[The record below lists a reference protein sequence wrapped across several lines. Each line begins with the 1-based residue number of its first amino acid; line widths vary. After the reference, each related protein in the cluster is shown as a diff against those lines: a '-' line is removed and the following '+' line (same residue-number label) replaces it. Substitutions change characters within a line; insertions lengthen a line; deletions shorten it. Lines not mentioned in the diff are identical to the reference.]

1 MKMKKQVLAV
11 ALAAFCHAA
20 LAQQSP
26 TAVDTIVATYEQ
38 YATQLDAAATSLRS
52 SSANSDT
59 HLANPYYYQ
68 LFAGNTLFAY
78 PISST
83 IGTLG
88 GFDGG
93 PFLNASEVK
102 AISWAL
108 AEAYARN
115 PWLISNNLA
124 APLSAPIASKTTP
137 PPPATPAV
145 NPLMGNTQQQAS
157 LTVNSPIEIHEP
169 DVSSGD
175 EVLDLSDFHI
185 FVRRPNFWRFKG
197 SFSTQFMQYYV
208 SDNWYK
214 GGDNHVSML
223 GQLQFEANYDN
234 KQKITFTNKLEAKL
248 GFQTSPNDEYHKF
261 KTNSDL
267 LRLTNKLGVK
277 AHRRWYYSAMLQT
290 WTQFYRSY
298 NKDVVRSDF
307 MSPFESVLSLGLDYK
322 LEKKRVNMTIN
333 IAPAAADFKYC
344 DRTAIVTNHGI
355 EAGKHANFDLGSTF
369 TANMTLKICTQ
380 LNYVTRL
387 YAFYDYDG
395 HVKSEWENTF
405 NIKVNKYLSTKLF
418 LYPRFD
424 NNVKKKNEDDSYF
437 QFNEYLSVGLDL
449 NF

>member
-1 MKMKKQVLAV
+1 MKKLIIALGLATF
-11 ALAAFCHAA
+11 AAAA
-20 LAQQSP
+20 SAQQNTTVSDSISATFQQYSQQLEE
-26 TAVDTIVATYEQ
+26 TANAHRTP
-38 YATQLDAAATSLRS
+38 SLF
-52 SSANSDT
+52 DET
-59 HLANPYYYQ
+59 HLANPYYYP
-68 LFAGNTLFAY
+68 LFAGNTLFAF
-78 PISST
+78 PISGT

-88 GFDGG
+88 PQNNGLLFRSSDY
-93 PFLNASEVK
+93 S
-102 AISWAL
+102 AISWVL
-108 AEAYARN
+108 AEAYART
-115 PWLISNNLA
+115 PWLIRNNLA
-124 APLSAPIASKTTP
+124 APQFSTASTTAPADNNAAN
-137 PPPATPAV
+137 ATKLQP
-145 NPLMGNTQQQAS
+145 GQTQQQAS
-157 LTVNSPIEIHEP
+157 LTVNSPIDIHEP
-169 DVSSGD
+169 EVSAD
-175 EVLDLSDFHI
+175 EEILDLSDFHI

-234 KQKITFTNKLEAKL
+234 KQKITFSNKLEAKL

-267 LRLTNKLGVK
+267 LRLTNKLGIK

-307 MSPFESVLSLGLDYK
+307 MSPFESVLSLGMDYK
-322 LEKKRVNMTIN
+322 LEKKRVTLGIN
-333 IAPAAADFKYC
+333 IAPAAADLKYC

-355 EAGKHANFDLGSTF
+355 KEGKHAKFDLGSTL
-369 TANMTLKICTQ
+369 TANMTLKICSQ

-395 HVKSEWENTF
+395 HVKSEWENTI
-405 NIKVNKYLSTKLF
+405 NVKVNKYLSTKLF

-424 NNVKKKNEDDSYF
+424 NNVTKKNEDDSYF